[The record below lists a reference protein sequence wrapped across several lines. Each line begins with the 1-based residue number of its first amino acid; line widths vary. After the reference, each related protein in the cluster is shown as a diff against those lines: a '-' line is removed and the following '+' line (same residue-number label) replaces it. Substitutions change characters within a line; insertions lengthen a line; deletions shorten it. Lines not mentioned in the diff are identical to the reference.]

1 MVTCEVCV
9 GSATPFCLVEGM
21 CYYRCVSCGLIQL
34 EADVGEAF
42 VRDVYDDKYFC
53 DGGAGYADYSEE
65 SELLREHGRRY
76 AHAASRFTN
85 PGRVLDIGGA
95 AGFIAQ
101 GFRDVGWAPTIRDPN
116 QRMISIATSLGMEA
130 STGTLETLAVREPFD
145 LVVMIQV
152 IAHLYELNKAL
163 DITAKVTAPGGYLL
177 VETWNAASL
186 TARVLRKQWH
196 EFSPPSVRRIFT
208 PTSLDRALGRHGFS
222 RVASGRPQK
231 WISGSHAKSLLL
243 HKASLDNPV
252 MRIASAVARCLPDR
266 LRIPYPAEDLFWALY
281 KSHAVAPFDAAR
293 ASAAA
298 GAHPDVGRGLNS

>member
-1 MVTCEVCV
+1 VTCEICKEN
-9 GSATPFCLVEGM
+9 ATPFCSVDGM
-21 CYYRCVSCGLIQL
+21 CYYRCESCGLIQL
-34 EADVGEAF
+34 EADVGEPF
-42 VRDVYDDKYFC
+42 VRVVYDDQYFYG
-53 DGGAGYADYSEE
+53 GGAGYANYCEE

-76 AHAASRFTN
+76 ANAVSRFTN

-101 GFRDVGWAPTIRDPN
+101 GFRDIGWAPTIRDPN
-116 QRMISIATSLGMEA
+116 QRMISVATSMGIATS
-130 STGTLETLAVREPFD
+130 TGTVETLAVTEPFD

-152 IAHLYELNKAL
+152 IEHVYALNKAL
-163 DITAKVTAPGGYLL
+163 DVAAEATARGGYLL
-177 VETWNAASL
+177 VETWNSASL

-208 PTSLDRALGRHGFS
+208 PTSLDYALAFHGFS
-222 RVASGRPQK
+222 RVAGGRPQK

-243 HKASLDNPV
+243 HKASPDNPV

-281 KSHAVAPFDAAR
+281 KSHPVAPSETVR
-293 ASAAA
+293 ASTA
-298 GAHPDVGRGLNS
+298 GELTAT